1 MWLRGVVRV
10 LIKYVVCVVPTILYE
25 FLGAHVD
32 VFVVCMLTC
41 SLLTV

>member
-10 LIKYVVCVVPTILYE
+10 LIKYVVCVE

-41 SLLTV
+41 SPCDFT